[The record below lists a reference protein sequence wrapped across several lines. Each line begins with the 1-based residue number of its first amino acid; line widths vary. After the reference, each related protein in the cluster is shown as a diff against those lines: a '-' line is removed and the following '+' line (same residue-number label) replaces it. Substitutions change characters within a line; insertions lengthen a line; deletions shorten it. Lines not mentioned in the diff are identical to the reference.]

1 MQADAIHQWQLR
13 WPHPT
18 PQLWCLRWLAHP
30 AAGTVTPGHVA
41 RQNPYSQ
48 YATGMHV
55 ASIASSSSSS
65 RGKLQQCAATGAWPY
80 NGQRPPCRAL
90 PPPFAVLRRYGLCVR
105 HPQCTPSSS
114 PPPSPPVLPCTY
126 SLYRLQLQ
134 CGRVTAV
141 YTEQGQSAF
150 ISGRHDCN
158 ALLPTAVLWGRRLTS
173 HRSTDR

>member
-90 PPPFAVLRRYGLCVR
+90 PPPFAVLRRHGLCVR
-105 HPQCTPSSS
+105 HPQCTPSSL
-114 PPPSPPVLPCTY
+114 PPPPPPQFSRARIVSADY
-126 SLYRLQLQ
+126 S
-134 CGRVTAV
+134 
-141 YTEQGQSAF
+141 
-150 ISGRHDCN
+150 CN
-158 ALLPTAVLWGRRLTS
+158 AVGSQPSTRSRGSLPSYPEDTTAARCCLRQCFG
-173 HRSTDR
+173 DAA